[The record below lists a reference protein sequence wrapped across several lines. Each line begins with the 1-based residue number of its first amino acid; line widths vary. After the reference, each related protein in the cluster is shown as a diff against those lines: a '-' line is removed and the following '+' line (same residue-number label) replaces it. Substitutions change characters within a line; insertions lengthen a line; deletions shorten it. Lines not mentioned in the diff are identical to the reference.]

1 MFQLGRRCNKHH
13 SAERTCGLTISIG
26 AGLADCFGQTSGSVG
41 MAKRYRWYDDYLRN
55 RGKAGVIMND
65 DSFRSNK
72 YERFT
77 KDGER
82 CGVVFNINLK
92 TDASQDGLREKELHE
107 LRWYG
112 GGGCVGVCLP
122 RPWMPN
128 GDIGGGRVRLDVGSG
143 EKEEE
148 DERLRRFLKRE
159 RLFLKFEVFDFVL
172 MMMVKVSWHKT
183 LKKWFNVKNK
193 AHDFHADDFN
203 YGERSSKRTADCLR
217 TNQID
222 HDVAQVRDVDNYRIF
237 VATWNVGGKSPTNSL
252 NLEDWLHTSPPAD
265 VYVLGFQEIVPL
277 NAGNVLGT
285 EDNGPAKKWLALIQ
299 KTLNTLPITSNGFH
313 APSTIPNPLVELNS
327 DFDGSV
333 NQKVSSFQSQSQ
345 SMRMSKSELAMQHP
359 KLEPRYSVCDQAMF
373 GNRPS
378 DYDQSVW
385 SSDED
390 SGPHD
395 SFNSTKD
402 TQIPYCGSFSLEERD
417 KHLESTNSKYCLVAS
432 KQMVGIYLTV
442 WVKSDLRDD
451 VHNMKVSCV
460 GRGLM
465 GLSWKQ
471 GDELR
476 RNSDVMEI
484 MKKTRFPRVQGTGD
498 ENSPQTILEHDRVIW
513 LGDLNYRI
521 ALSYRTV
528 KALLRI
534 ERRRGRVFNGWKEGI
549 IYFPPTYKYSKNS
562 DRYAGY
568 DMHPTE
574 KRRTP
579 AWCDRILWYGNGLHQ
594 ISYARGESRFSDHRP
609 VYSIFIAEV
618 ESINRNRQ
626 EKH

>member
-1 MFQLGRRCNKHH
+1 MR
-13 SAERTCGLTISIG
+13 
-26 AGLADCFGQTSGSVG
+26 
-41 MAKRYRWYDDYLRN
+41 
-55 RGKAGVIMND
+55 
-65 DSFRSNK
+65 
-72 YERFT
+72 
-77 KDGER
+77 
-82 CGVVFNINLK
+82 
-92 TDASQDGLREKELHE
+92 
-107 LRWYG
+107 
-112 GGGCVGVCLP
+112 
-122 RPWMPN
+122 
-128 GDIGGGRVRLDVGSG
+128 
-143 EKEEE
+143 
-148 DERLRRFLKRE
+148 DEICK
-159 RLFLKFEVFDFVL
+159 KS
-172 MMMVKVSWHKT
+172 KVSWHKT
-183 LKKWFNVKNK
+183 LKKWFNVRNK

-203 YGERSSKRTADCLR
+203 YGGSYEGWKNNISEKDVCTISKSRPTERSSKRTADCLQ
-217 TNQID
+217 TSNID
-222 HDVAQVRDVDNYRIF
+222 HDIAQVRDVENYRIF

-265 VYVLGFQEIVPL
+265 IYVLGFQEIVPL

-285 EDNGPAKKWLALIQ
+285 EDNGPAKKWLALIR
-299 KTLNTLPITSNGFH
+299 KTLNTLPITSNEFH

-327 DFDGSV
+327 DFDASV
-333 NQKVSSFQSQSQ
+333 NQKASSFHSLGQ
-345 SMRMSKSELAMQHP
+345 SMRMTKSELTMQDP
-359 KLEPRYSVCDQAMF
+359 KIEPRYSVCDQAMF

-402 TQIPYCGSFSLEERD
+402 TQIPYCGSFSMEERD

-465 GLSWKQ
+465 GYLGNKGSISISMLLHKTSFCFICSHLTSGQ
-471 GDELR
+471 KEGDELR

-521 ALSYRTV
+521 ALSYRSV

-534 ERRRGRVFNGWKEGI
+534 ERRRGRVFSGWNEGM
-549 IYFPPTYKYSKNS
+549 IYFPPTYKYSNNS

-568 DMHPTE
+568 DMHPRE

-594 ISYARGESRFSDHRP
+594 LSYVRGESRFSDHRP

-618 ESINRNRQ
+618 ESINCNRHKKNITSYSSRIQ
-626 EKH
+626 VEELLPFSRRYRDLNFY